1 MSNKCA
7 VKAEIYHIIDDIYHS
22 FMPLLQKRPDDVILH
37 VETKMHLPTIHPEL
51 SLTYYRYY

>member
-1 MSNKCA
+1 MSNKCV
-7 VKAEIYHIIDDIYHS
+7 VKAEIYHIIDDVYHS

-51 SLTYYRYY
+51 SLTYYRY